1 MADHKD
7 HAAQINLH
15 ELAQSLSSVQQE
27 FQGAKDHES
36 HNKGEEELGDPS
48 TFKTYDGHCHCG
60 NFRFQITIPK
70 LEKLNECNCS
80 ICFVNGLR
88 GLVWF
93 PLGGKRKFEIVE
105 GDEEKNLT
113 SYSFG
118 SGRLQHKVYF
128 HLTITSRSAKIT
140 IVLQR
145 MRHQPLRP

>member
-1 MADHKD
+1 MADHAD
-7 HAAQINLH
+7 QIDQH
-15 ELAQSLSSVQQE
+15 ELAQPSSSVQQE
-27 FQGAKDHES
+27 SDGAKKHES
-36 HNKGEEELGDPS
+36 RNKEEEKLRDPS

-60 NFRFQITIPK
+60 KFRFQITIPK
-70 LEKLNECNCS
+70 LEELNECNCS

-93 PLGGKRKFEIVE
+93 PLGGKSKFEIVE
-105 GDEEKNLT
+105 GDEGKDLT

-128 HLTITSRSAKIT
+128 HLTIASRSAKIT